1 MIERLAFGFLGQ
13 RPKQTKTPLPLA
25 EWLGLALGG
34 EKFANYSPCQQ
45 ADTNEVGKG
54 FFVCYRRADRMHE
67 ATSPLVLRGPLKKH
81 AIIHHHFIKDQTMAN
96 TTTQKDYSKLT
107 ERQIFNLMLNT
118 KEKIK
123 KIQKEKASFQEKLTK
138 ELERKLEKNNKSLN
152 SKLETLNEALK
163 QLNAVFDQKRL
174 NDCCFGHE
182 TPNIRT
188 QEAMR
193 DALNGENLET
203 IEDLSAWANEVKR
216 EVNAE
221 N

>member
-1 MIERLAFGFLGQ
+1 
-13 RPKQTKTPLPLA
+13 
-25 EWLGLALGG
+25 
-34 EKFANYSPCQQ
+34 
-45 ADTNEVGKG
+45 
-54 FFVCYRRADRMHE
+54 
-67 ATSPLVLRGPLKKH
+67 
-81 AIIHHHFIKDQTMAN
+81 MAN
-96 TTTQKDYSKLT
+96 TNTKKDYSQLSK
-107 ERQIFNLMLNT
+107 RQIFKLMLST
-118 KEKIK
+118 EEKIK

-152 SKLETLNEALK
+152 SKLETLNKVLK
-163 QLNAVFDQKRL
+163 ELNAVFDQKRL

-203 IEDLSAWANEVKR
+203 IEDLSAWANEVKK

>member
-1 MIERLAFGFLGQ
+1 
-13 RPKQTKTPLPLA
+13 
-25 EWLGLALGG
+25 
-34 EKFANYSPCQQ
+34 
-45 ADTNEVGKG
+45 
-54 FFVCYRRADRMHE
+54 
-67 ATSPLVLRGPLKKH
+67 
-81 AIIHHHFIKDQTMAN
+81 MAN
-96 TTTQKDYSKLT
+96 VTTQKDYFKLSK
-107 ERQIFNLMLNT
+107 RQIFNLMLST
-118 KEKIK
+118 EEKIK

-152 SKLETLNEALK
+152 SKLETLNKVLQE
-163 QLNAVFDQKRL
+163 LNAVFDQKRL

-203 IEDLSAWANEVKR
+203 IEDLSAWANEVKK

>member
-1 MIERLAFGFLGQ
+1 
-13 RPKQTKTPLPLA
+13 
-25 EWLGLALGG
+25 
-34 EKFANYSPCQQ
+34 
-45 ADTNEVGKG
+45 
-54 FFVCYRRADRMHE
+54 
-67 ATSPLVLRGPLKKH
+67 
-81 AIIHHHFIKDQTMAN
+81 MAN
-96 TTTQKDYSKLT
+96 TTTQKDYSQLSK
-107 ERQIFNLMLNT
+107 RQIFNLMLST
-118 KEKIK
+118 EEKIK

-193 DALNGENLET
+193 DALNSENLET
-203 IEDLSAWANEVKR
+203 IEDFSAWANEVKR

>member
-1 MIERLAFGFLGQ
+1 
-13 RPKQTKTPLPLA
+13 
-25 EWLGLALGG
+25 
-34 EKFANYSPCQQ
+34 
-45 ADTNEVGKG
+45 
-54 FFVCYRRADRMHE
+54 
-67 ATSPLVLRGPLKKH
+67 
-81 AIIHHHFIKDQTMAN
+81 MAN
-96 TTTQKDYSKLT
+96 TNTKKDYSQLSK
-107 ERQIFNLMLNT
+107 RQIFKLMLST
-118 KEKIK
+118 EEKIK

-138 ELERKLEKNNKSLN
+138 ELEKKLEKTNKSLN
-152 SKLETLNEALK
+152 SKLEILNKVLQE
-163 QLNAVFDQKRL
+163 LNAVFDQKRL

-203 IEDLSAWANEVKR
+203 IEDLSAWANEVKK